1 MQAYE
6 IPGSVGVFIDDLPLL
21 TTAAVRPFV
30 IAVVLHRGAVRPKE
44 VLIAVTPHA
53 PDVDLKVGGW
63 DPINEEWIE
72 DDRTR
77 LELLVDE
84 VLGELVA
91 EGVLRYNEDED
102 LWVLTSADLPRVI
115 SWAAATGGRIP
126 GHLLADLSRQEIAR
140 LPDGVV

>member
-1 MQAYE
+1 MIEYE
-6 IPGSVGVFIDDLPLL
+6 IPGSVGAFIDNLPLL

-30 IAVVLHRGAVRPKE
+30 IATALHRGAVRPHE
-44 VLIAVTPHA
+44 VLVAVTPHA

-63 DPINEEWIE
+63 DPVNEDWIE
-72 DDRTR
+72 GDRTR

-84 VLGELVA
+84 VLGEMVA
-91 EGVLRYNEDED
+91 EGVLRYNEEGDK
-102 LWVLTSADLPRVI
+102 WVLTSADLPRVI

-126 GHLLADLSRQEIAR
+126 GHLLADLSRQEVAR